1 MIALQILDIKA
12 FMNQLLITDTFDHF
26 RVLEAAV
33 TTYSTFLIDGHFKK
47 EYYSSDELE
56 ILEPELET
64 YVAWNQVKSF
74 CFSLIKGKKTPL
86 NLKIT
91 FQLSVQNVQ
100 KLLLQSGI
108 SIQPDQVKGVL
119 LNVRYD
125 GSSLTCITGISLNL
139 FTMDKSL
146 EHAWDDVVQ
155 KFLKQKG
162 LTFELK

>member
-33 TTYSTFLIDGHFKK
+33 TTYSTFLIDGHLKK
-47 EYYSSDELE
+47 EYYSNDELE
-56 ILEPELET
+56 ILELEQQT
-64 YVAWNQVKSF
+64 YAAWNQVKPF

-86 NLKIT
+86 HLKIT
-91 FQLSVQNVQ
+91 FQLSDQNVQ

-108 SIQPDQVKGVL
+108 SIQPGQVKGLL

-125 GSSLTCITGISLNL
+125 GSSLTCVTGISLNL

-146 EHAWDDVVQ
+146 EHAWDDMVQ
-155 KFLKQKG
+155 EFLSQKG
-162 LTFELK
+162 LSFELK

>member
-108 SIQPDQVKGVL
+108 SIQPDQVKGLL

-146 EHAWDDVVQ
+146 EHAWDDMVQ